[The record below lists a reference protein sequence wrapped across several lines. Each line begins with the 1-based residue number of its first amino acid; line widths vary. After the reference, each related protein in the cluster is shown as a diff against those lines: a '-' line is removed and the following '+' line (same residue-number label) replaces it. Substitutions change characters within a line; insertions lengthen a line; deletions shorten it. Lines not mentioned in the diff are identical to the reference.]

1 MINSNVAMRK
11 LLINTLLVSALD
23 GGKGSDGQRTFIR
36 KDAVLCIIK
45 KIVVK

>member
-1 MINSNVAMRK
+1 MINNNVAIRK
-11 LLINTLLVSALD
+11 LLINTLLVSVLD
-23 GGKGSDGQRTFIR
+23 GGKGSDEQKTFIR